1 MKVLTLQNITEAELI
16 EGCVNGRRDCQRLLY
31 EKYSSKMFGLC
42 LRYAPDYHTAEDI
55 LQEAFVKVF
64 FNIFKYNGSGSFEGW
79 MKRVFIN
86 YAIESLRRT
95 DKNIVS
101 DDLAVATELTTAN
114 DVLAKLKMEDLLKLV
129 QSLPN
134 GYRTVFN
141 LYVIEGFPHK
151 EIADML
157 NITEGTSKSQL
168 ARAKAMLQKM
178 VQENY

>member
-1 MKVLTLQNITEAELI
+1 
-16 EGCVNGRRDCQRLLY
+16 VN
-31 EKYSSKMFGLC
+31 
-42 LRYAPDYHTAEDI
+42 
-55 LQEAFVKVF
+55 
-64 FNIFKYNGSGSFEGW
+64 
-79 MKRVFIN
+79 
-86 YAIESLRRT
+86 
-95 DKNIVS
+95 
-101 DDLAVATELTTAN
+101 DDLAVASELTTAN
-114 DVLAKLKMEDLLKLV
+114 DVLSKLKMDDLLKLV